1 MSPSHFKRISRNGLA
16 PANGSARKS
25 AAPHMPTVLLIDDSA
40 AVRTALEV
48 LLSLQGLAVLEA
60 ENPAEG
66 LTLLEHSEVDLV
78 IQDMNFTRQ
87 ATSGEEGVELF
98 HRIRERQPELPIVL
112 LTAWTHLE
120 TAVDLVKAG
129 AADYLAKPWDDA
141 RLLTT
146 VRNLLQLR
154 SALVERQALAR
165 SRRALRQQLR
175 DKFDLRDLV
184 YDSDAMHELL
194 VTATQVAP
202 ADVPVLITG
211 PNGVGKEVLA
221 DIIHAN
227 SSCADGPLVK
237 VNVGALPGELMESEL
252 FGAEAGAYTGA
263 TKGRQGRFE
272 AADGGTLFLDEI
284 GNLSLAGQAK
294 LLRVL
299 QTGEFERLGSS
310 VTRRVHV
317 RILSAT
323 NADLRTAIREGRFRE
338 DLFYRLN
345 VIELKVPALATRP
358 DDVLPLARHFLDPD
372 FSLDESAEKALR
384 AYPWPGNARELKNTI
399 RRACLLATEKVIRAA
414 NLGLPRVEADEH
426 GLDREPQRQD
436 IEQALERSSGIVA
449 HAARD
454 LGLSRQAL
462 YRRMEKLGIRDKN
475 D

>member
-1 MSPSHFKRISRNGLA
+1 VRASR
-16 PANGSARKS
+16 
-25 AAPHMPTVLLIDDSA
+25 MPTVLLIDDNP

-48 LLSLQGLAVLEA
+48 LLSLQGLGVVEA
-60 ENPAEG
+60 SSPDEG
-66 LTLLEHSEVDLV
+66 LHLLAKSDIDLV
-78 IQDMNFTRQ
+78 IQDMNFRRE
-87 ATSGEEGVELF
+87 ATSGEEGVGLF
-98 HRIRERQPELPIVL
+98 HRIRKLNPDLPIVL

-129 AADYLAKPWDDA
+129 AADYLSKPWDDA

-154 SALVERQALAR
+154 TAILEKQALAR
-165 SRRALRQQLR
+165 SRREVRDALKER
-175 DKFDLRDLV
+175 FDLRGVV

-202 ADVPVLITG
+202 AEVAVLITG
-211 PNGVGKEVLA
+211 PNGAGKEVLA
-221 DIIHAN
+221 DIVQAN
-227 SSCADGPLVK
+227 SACADGPFIK

-263 TKGRQGRFE
+263 AKTRQGRFE

-310 VTRRVHV
+310 VTRRVRV
-317 RILSAT
+317 RVLSAT
-323 NADLRTAIREGRFRE
+323 NADLRAAIREGRLRE

-345 VIELKVPALATRP
+345 VIELRVPPLAARL
-358 DDVLPLARHFLDPD
+358 DDVVPLARHFLEPG
-372 FSLDESAEKALR
+372 FVLDESAVKALR
-384 AYPWPGNARELKNTI
+384 GYSWPGNIRELGNVI
-399 RRACLLATEKVIRAA
+399 RRACLLASDRVIHAA
-414 NLGLPRVEADEH
+414 TLGLPEQSIETRPPVE
-426 GLDREPQRQD
+426 REPDRQD
-436 IEQALERSSGIVA
+436 IEQALQRSSGVVA
-449 HAARD
+449 QAARD

-462 YRRMEKLGIRDKN
+462 YRRMEKLGIR
-475 D
+475 

>member
-1 MSPSHFKRISRNGLA
+1 
-16 PANGSARKS
+16 
-25 AAPHMPTVLLIDDSA
+25 MPTVLLIDDNA

-48 LLSLQGLAVLEA
+48 LLSLQGLDIQQADSPAAGLDILER
-60 ENPAEG
+60 G
-66 LTLLEHSEVDLV
+66 DVDLV

-87 ATSGEEGVELF
+87 ATSGEEGIELF
-98 HRIRERQPELPIVL
+98 HRIRERQPELPIIL

-154 SALVERQALAR
+154 SALVEKQALAR
-165 SRRALRQQLR
+165 SRRTVRQQLR
-175 DKFDLRDLV
+175 DRFDLRDLV
-184 YDSDAMHELL
+184 YDSDAIHELL

-227 SSCADGPLVK
+227 SACADGPLVK

-272 AADGGTLFLDEI
+272 AAAGGTLFLDEI

-310 VTRRVHV
+310 VTHRVRV
-317 RILSAT
+317 RVLSAT
-323 NADLRTAIREGRFRE
+323 NADLRAAIREGRFRE

-345 VIELKVPALATRP
+345 VIELRIPALGTRP
-358 DDVLPLARHFLDPD
+358 EDVLPLARNFLEPG
-372 FSLDESAEKALR
+372 FSLDDSAEKALR

-399 RRACLLATEKVIRAA
+399 RRACLLAPDKVIRAS
-414 NLGLPRVEADEH
+414 NLGLAPVAVEERPT
-426 GLDREPQRQD
+426 DREPQRQE
-436 IEQALERSSGIVA
+436 IEQALERASGIVA
-449 HAARD
+449 QAARH

-462 YRRMEKLGIRDKN
+462 YRRMEKLGIRDKSG
-475 D
+475 

>member
-1 MSPSHFKRISRNGLA
+1 
-16 PANGSARKS
+16 
-25 AAPHMPTVLLIDDSA
+25 MPTVLLIDDNA

-48 LLSLQGLAVLEA
+48 LLSLQGLDIQQADSPAAGLDILER
-60 ENPAEG
+60 G
-66 LTLLEHSEVDLV
+66 DVDLV

-87 ATSGEEGVELF
+87 ATSGEEGIELF
-98 HRIRERQPELPIVL
+98 HRIRERQPELPIIL

-154 SALVERQALAR
+154 SALVEKQALAR
-165 SRRALRQQLR
+165 SRRTVRQQLR
-175 DKFDLRDLV
+175 DRFDLRDLV
-184 YDSDAMHELL
+184 YDSDAIHELL

-227 SSCADGPLVK
+227 SACADGPLVK

-272 AADGGTLFLDEI
+272 AAAGGTLFLDEI

-310 VTRRVHV
+310 VTHRVRV
-317 RILSAT
+317 RVLSAT
-323 NADLRTAIREGRFRE
+323 NADLRAAIREGRFRE

-345 VIELKVPALATRP
+345 VIELRIPALGMRP
-358 DDVLPLARHFLDPD
+358 EDVLPLARHFLEPG
-372 FSLDESAEKALR
+372 FSLDDSAEKALR

-399 RRACLLATEKVIRAA
+399 RRACLLAPDKVIRAS
-414 NLGLPRVEADEH
+414 NLGLAPVAVEERPT
-426 GLDREPQRQD
+426 DREPQRQE
-436 IEQALERSSGIVA
+436 IEQALERASGIVA
-449 HAARD
+449 QAARH

-462 YRRMEKLGIRDKN
+462 YRRMEKLGIRDKSG
-475 D
+475 

>member
-1 MSPSHFKRISRNGLA
+1 
-16 PANGSARKS
+16 
-25 AAPHMPTVLLIDDSA
+25 MPTVLLIDDNP

-48 LLSLQGLAVLEA
+48 LLSLQGLGVVEA
-60 ENPAEG
+60 SGPDEG
-66 LTLLEHSEVDLV
+66 LHLLAKSDIDLV
-78 IQDMNFTRQ
+78 IQDMNFRRE
-87 ATSGEEGVELF
+87 ATSGEEGVVLF
-98 HRIRERQPELPIVL
+98 HRIRKVHPDLPIIL

-129 AADYLAKPWDDA
+129 AADYLSKPWDDT

-154 SALVERQALAR
+154 SAILEKQALAG
-165 SRRALRQQLR
+165 SRRKVREALKER
-175 DKFDLRDLV
+175 FDLRGVV

-202 ADVPVLITG
+202 AEVPVFITG
-211 PNGVGKEVLA
+211 PNGAGKEVLA
-221 DIIHAN
+221 DIIQAN
-227 SSCADGPLVK
+227 SACADGPFIK

-263 TKGRQGRFE
+263 AKTRQGRFE

-310 VTRRVHV
+310 VTRRVRV
-317 RILSAT
+317 RVLSAT
-323 NADLRTAIREGRFRE
+323 NADLRAAIREGRFRE

-345 VIELKVPALATRP
+345 VIELKVPSLAARL
-358 DDVLPLARHFLDPD
+358 DDVVPLARHFLEPG
-372 FSLDESAEKALR
+372 FILDESAVKALR
-384 AYPWPGNARELKNTI
+384 NYSWPGNIRELANVI
-399 RRACLLATEKVIRAA
+399 RRACLLTSDRVIRAA
-414 NLGLPRVEADEH
+414 TLALPEHDVEVSPVE
-426 GLDREPQRQD
+426 REPDRQD
-436 IEQALERSSGIVA
+436 IEQALQRSSGVVA
-449 HAARD
+449 QAARD

-462 YRRMEKLGIRDKN
+462 YRRMEKLGIR
-475 D
+475 

>member
-1 MSPSHFKRISRNGLA
+1 
-16 PANGSARKS
+16 
-25 AAPHMPTVLLIDDSA
+25 MPTVLLIDDNP

-48 LLSLQGLAVLEA
+48 LLSLQGLGVVEA
-60 ENPAEG
+60 SGPDEG
-66 LTLLEHSEVDLV
+66 LHLLAKSDIDLV
-78 IQDMNFTRQ
+78 IQDMNFRRE
-87 ATSGEEGVELF
+87 ATSGEEGVVLF
-98 HRIRERQPELPIVL
+98 HRIRKVHPDLPIIL

-129 AADYLAKPWDDA
+129 AADYLSKPWDDT

-154 SALVERQALAR
+154 SAILEKQALAG
-165 SRRALRQQLR
+165 SRRKVREALKER
-175 DKFDLRDLV
+175 FDLRGVV

-202 ADVPVLITG
+202 AEVPVFITG
-211 PNGVGKEVLA
+211 PNGAGKEVLA
-221 DIIHAN
+221 DIIQAN
-227 SSCADGPLVK
+227 SACADGPFVK

-263 TKGRQGRFE
+263 AKMRQGRFE

-310 VTRRVHV
+310 VTRRVRV
-317 RILSAT
+317 RVLSAT
-323 NADLRTAIREGRFRE
+323 NADLRAAIREGRFRE

-345 VIELKVPALATRP
+345 VIELKVPSLAARL
-358 DDVLPLARHFLDPD
+358 DDVVPLARHFLEPG
-372 FSLDESAEKALR
+372 FILDESAVKALR
-384 AYPWPGNARELKNTI
+384 NYSWPGNIRELANVI
-399 RRACLLATEKVIRAA
+399 RRACLLTSDRVIRAA
-414 NLGLPRVEADEH
+414 TLALPEHDVEVSPVE
-426 GLDREPQRQD
+426 REPDRQD
-436 IEQALERSSGIVA
+436 IEQALRRSSGVVA
-449 HAARD
+449 QAARD

-462 YRRMEKLGIRDKN
+462 YRRMEKLGIR
-475 D
+475 

>member
-1 MSPSHFKRISRNGLA
+1 
-16 PANGSARKS
+16 
-25 AAPHMPTVLLIDDSA
+25 MPTVLLIDDNA

-48 LLSLQGLAVLEA
+48 LLSLQGLDIQQADSPAAGLDILER
-60 ENPAEG
+60 G
-66 LTLLEHSEVDLV
+66 DVDLV

-87 ATSGEEGVELF
+87 ATSGEEGIELF
-98 HRIRERQPELPIVL
+98 HRIRERQPELPIIL

-154 SALVERQALAR
+154 SALVEKQALAR
-165 SRRALRQQLR
+165 SRRTVRQQLR
-175 DKFDLRDLV
+175 DRFDLRDLV
-184 YDSDAMHELL
+184 YDSDAIHELL

-227 SSCADGPLVK
+227 SACADGPLVK

-272 AADGGTLFLDEI
+272 AAAGGTLFLDEI

-310 VTRRVHV
+310 VTHRVRV
-317 RILSAT
+317 RVLSAT
-323 NADLRTAIREGRFRE
+323 NADLRAAIREGRFRE

-345 VIELKVPALATRP
+345 VIELRIPALGTRP
-358 DDVLPLARHFLDPD
+358 EDVLPLARHFLEPG
-372 FSLDESAEKALR
+372 FSLDDSAEKALR

-399 RRACLLATEKVIRAA
+399 RRACLLAPDKVIRAS
-414 NLGLPRVEADEH
+414 NLGLAPVAVEERPTE
-426 GLDREPQRQD
+426 REPQRQE
-436 IEQALERSSGIVA
+436 IEQALERASGIVA
-449 HAARD
+449 QAARH

-462 YRRMEKLGIRDKN
+462 YRRMEKLGIRDKSG
-475 D
+475 

>member
-1 MSPSHFKRISRNGLA
+1 
-16 PANGSARKS
+16 
-25 AAPHMPTVLLIDDSA
+25 MPTVLLIDDNP

-48 LLSLQGLAVLEA
+48 LLSLQGLGVVEA
-60 ENPAEG
+60 SGPDEG
-66 LTLLEHSEVDLV
+66 LHLLAKSDIDLV
-78 IQDMNFTRQ
+78 IQDMNFRRE
-87 ATSGEEGVELF
+87 ATSGEEGVVLF
-98 HRIRERQPELPIVL
+98 HRIRKVHPDLPIVL

-129 AADYLAKPWDDA
+129 AADYLSKPWDDT

-154 SALVERQALAR
+154 SAILEKQALAG
-165 SRRALRQQLR
+165 SRRKVREALKER
-175 DKFDLRDLV
+175 FDLRGVV

-202 ADVPVLITG
+202 AEVPVLITG
-211 PNGVGKEVLA
+211 PNGAGKEVVA
-221 DIIHAN
+221 DIIQAN
-227 SSCADGPLVK
+227 SACADGPFIK

-263 TKGRQGRFE
+263 AKTRQGRFE

-310 VTRRVHV
+310 VTRRVRV
-317 RILSAT
+317 RVLSAT
-323 NADLRTAIREGRFRE
+323 NADLRAAIRESRFRE

-345 VIELKVPALATRP
+345 VIELKVPSLAARL
-358 DDVLPLARHFLDPD
+358 DDVVPLARHFLEPG
-372 FSLDESAEKALR
+372 FILDESAVKALR
-384 AYPWPGNARELKNTI
+384 NYSWPGNIRELANVI
-399 RRACLLATEKVIRAA
+399 RRACLLTSDRVIRAA
-414 NLGLPRVEADEH
+414 TLALPEHDVEAGPVE
-426 GLDREPQRQD
+426 REPDRQD
-436 IEQALERSSGIVA
+436 IEQALQRSSGVVA
-449 HAARD
+449 QAARD

-462 YRRMEKLGIRDKN
+462 YRRMEKLGIR
-475 D
+475 

>member
-1 MSPSHFKRISRNGLA
+1 
-16 PANGSARKS
+16 
-25 AAPHMPTVLLIDDSA
+25 MPTVLLIDDNPG
-40 AVRTALEV
+40 VRTALEV
-48 LLSLQGLAVLEA
+48 LLSLQGLDVIEADAPAV
-60 ENPAEG
+60 G
-66 LTLLEHSEVDLV
+66 LRVLDQSEVDLV
-78 IQDMNFTRQ
+78 IQDMNFSRQ
-87 ATSGEEGVELF
+87 ATSGEEGVKLF
-98 HRIRERQPELPIVL
+98 HSIRQRQPELPIIL

-154 SALVERQALAR
+154 AALLENRALAR
-165 SRRALRQQLR
+165 SRRDVRQAIKE
-175 DKFDLRDLV
+175 KFDLRGIV

-194 VTATQVAP
+194 VTATQIAP
-202 ADVPVLITG
+202 ADVAVLITG

-227 SSCADGPLVK
+227 SACADGPFVK
-237 VNVGALPGELMESEL
+237 VNVGALPAELMESEL

-263 TKGRQGRFE
+263 SKARQGRFE

-310 VTRRVHV
+310 VTRRVRV
-317 RILSAT
+317 RVLSAT
-323 NADLRTAIREGRFRE
+323 NGDLRAAIRDGRFRE

-345 VIELKVPALATRP
+345 VIEIRIPPLSARS
-358 DDVLPLARHFLDPD
+358 DDILPLAEHFLEPG
-372 FSLDESAEKALR
+372 FSLDASARKALR
-384 AYPWPGNARELKNTI
+384 AYPWPGNTRELKNTI
-399 RRACLLATEKVIRAA
+399 RRACLLASDRVLRGSA
-414 NLGLPRVEADEH
+414 LGLTPIDPVERVV
-426 GLDREPQRQD
+426 DREPARGE
-436 IEQALERSSGIVA
+436 IEQALERASGVIA
-449 HAARD
+449 QAARE

-462 YRRMEKLGIRDKN
+462 YRRMEKLGIRDKAG
-475 D
+475 

>member
-1 MSPSHFKRISRNGLA
+1 
-16 PANGSARKS
+16 
-25 AAPHMPTVLLIDDSA
+25 MPTVLLIDDNP

-48 LLSLQGLAVLEA
+48 LLSLQGLGVVEA
-60 ENPAEG
+60 SGPDEG
-66 LTLLEHSEVDLV
+66 LHLLAKSDIDLV
-78 IQDMNFTRQ
+78 IQDMNFRRE
-87 ATSGEEGVELF
+87 ATSGEEGVVLF
-98 HRIRERQPELPIVL
+98 HRIRKVHPDLPIIL

-129 AADYLAKPWDDA
+129 AADYLSKPWDDT

-154 SALVERQALAR
+154 SAILEKQALAG
-165 SRRALRQQLR
+165 SRRKVREALKER
-175 DKFDLRDLV
+175 FDLRGVV

-202 ADVPVLITG
+202 AEVPVLITG
-211 PNGVGKEVLA
+211 PNGAGKEVVA
-221 DIIHAN
+221 DIIQAN
-227 SSCADGPLVK
+227 SACADGPFIK

-263 TKGRQGRFE
+263 AKTRQGRFE

-310 VTRRVHV
+310 VTRRVRV
-317 RILSAT
+317 RVLSAT
-323 NADLRTAIREGRFRE
+323 NADLRAAIRESRFRE

-345 VIELKVPALATRP
+345 VIELKVPSLAARL
-358 DDVLPLARHFLDPD
+358 DDVVPLARHFLEPG
-372 FSLDESAEKALR
+372 FILDESAVKALR
-384 AYPWPGNARELKNTI
+384 NYSWPGNIRELANVI
-399 RRACLLATEKVIRAA
+399 RRACLLTSDRVIRAA
-414 NLGLPRVEADEH
+414 TLALPEHDVEAGPVE
-426 GLDREPQRQD
+426 REPDRQD
-436 IEQALERSSGIVA
+436 IEQALQRSSGVVA
-449 HAARD
+449 QAARD

-462 YRRMEKLGIRDKN
+462 YRRMEKLGIR
-475 D
+475 

>member
-1 MSPSHFKRISRNGLA
+1 
-16 PANGSARKS
+16 
-25 AAPHMPTVLLIDDSA
+25 MPTVLLIDDNP

-48 LLSLQGLAVLEA
+48 LLSLQGLGVMEA
-60 ENPAEG
+60 SGPDEG
-66 LTLLEHSEVDLV
+66 LHLLAKSDIDLV
-78 IQDMNFTRQ
+78 IQDMNFRRE

-98 HRIRERQPELPIVL
+98 HRIRKLHPDLPIIL

-129 AADYLAKPWDDA
+129 AADYLSKPWDDA

-154 SALVERQALAR
+154 SAILEKQALAR
-165 SRRALRQQLR
+165 SRREVR
-175 DKFDLRDLV
+175 DGLKERFDLRGVV

-202 ADVPVLITG
+202 AEVPVLITG
-211 PNGVGKEVLA
+211 PNGAGKEVVA
-221 DIIHAN
+221 DIIQAN
-227 SSCADGPLVK
+227 SACADGPFIK

-263 TKGRQGRFE
+263 AKARQGRFE

-310 VTRRVHV
+310 VTRRVRV
-317 RILSAT
+317 RVLSAT
-323 NADLRTAIREGRFRE
+323 NSDLRAAIREGRFRE

-345 VIELKVPALATRP
+345 VIELRVPPLAARL
-358 DDVLPLARHFLDPD
+358 DDVAPLARHFLEPG
-372 FSLDESAEKALR
+372 FVLDESAIKALR
-384 AYPWPGNARELKNTI
+384 GYSWPGNIRELGNVI
-399 RRACLLATEKVIRAA
+399 RRACLLASDRIIRAST
-414 NLGLPRVEADEH
+414 LGLPEHSIEARPIE
-426 GLDREPQRQD
+426 REPDRQE
-436 IEQALERSSGIVA
+436 IERALQRSSGVVA
-449 HAARD
+449 QAARD

-462 YRRMEKLGIRDKN
+462 YRRMEKLGIR
-475 D
+475 

>member
-1 MSPSHFKRISRNGLA
+1 MRS
-16 PANGSARKS
+16 
-25 AAPHMPTVLLIDDSA
+25 MPVVLLIDDNA
-40 AVRTALEV
+40 AIRTALEV
-48 LLSLQGLAVLEA
+48 LLSLQGLGIRQAATPE
-60 ENPAEG
+60 EG
-66 LTLLEHSEVDLV
+66 LALLAREEIDLV
-78 IQDMNFTRQ
+78 VQDMNFRRE
-87 ATSGEEGVELF
+87 ATSGEEGIELF
-98 HRIRERQPELPIVL
+98 HRIRERHADVPVIL

-129 AADYLAKPWDDA
+129 ASDYLSKPWDDA

-154 SALVERQALAR
+154 SVTLEKQALTR
-165 SRRALRQQLR
+165 SRRAVRETLASR
-175 DKFDLRDLV
+175 FDLRGIV

-202 ADVPVLITG
+202 AEVPVLITG
-211 PNGVGKEVLA
+211 PNGAGKEILA

-227 SSCADGPLVK
+227 SACADGPYVK

-263 TKGRQGRFE
+263 AKARQGRFE

-310 VTRRVHV
+310 ATRRVHV
-317 RILSAT
+317 RVLSAT
-323 NADLRTAIREGRFRE
+323 NADLRAAIREGRFRE

-345 VIELKVPALATRP
+345 VIELRVPALASRP
-358 DDVLPLARHFLDPD
+358 EDVLPLARHLLDPG
-372 FSLDESAEKALR
+372 FTLDDSAEKALR
-384 AYPWPGNARELKNTI
+384 AYPWPGNVRELKNVI
-399 RRACLLATEKVIRAA
+399 KRACLLATDKVITAAKLALPQVAPEETRAH
-414 NLGLPRVEADEH
+414 E
-426 GLDREPQRQD
+426 REPDRQEV
-436 IEQALERSSGIVA
+436 EQALASAKGIVA
-449 HAARD
+449 HAARA

-462 YRRMEKLGIRDKN
+462 YRRMEKLGVK
-475 D
+475 

>member
-1 MSPSHFKRISRNGLA
+1 
-16 PANGSARKS
+16 
-25 AAPHMPTVLLIDDSA
+25 MPTVLLIDDNP

-48 LLSLQGLAVLEA
+48 LLSLQGLGVVEA
-60 ENPAEG
+60 SGPDEG
-66 LTLLEHSEVDLV
+66 LHLLAKSDIDLV
-78 IQDMNFTRQ
+78 IQDMNFRRE
-87 ATSGEEGVELF
+87 ATSGEEGVVLF
-98 HRIRERQPELPIVL
+98 HRIRKVHPDLPIIL

-129 AADYLAKPWDDA
+129 AADYLSKPWDDT

-154 SALVERQALAR
+154 SAILEKQALAG
-165 SRRALRQQLR
+165 SRRKVREALKER
-175 DKFDLRDLV
+175 FDLRGVV

-202 ADVPVLITG
+202 AEVPVFITG
-211 PNGVGKEVLA
+211 PNGAGKEVLA
-221 DIIHAN
+221 DIIQAN
-227 SSCADGPLVK
+227 SACADGPFVK

-263 TKGRQGRFE
+263 AKMRQGRFE

-310 VTRRVHV
+310 VTRRVRV
-317 RILSAT
+317 RVLSAT
-323 NADLRTAIREGRFRE
+323 NADLRAAIREGRFRE

-345 VIELKVPALATRP
+345 VIELKVPSLAARL
-358 DDVLPLARHFLDPD
+358 DDVVPLARHFLEPG
-372 FSLDESAEKALR
+372 FILDESAVKALR
-384 AYPWPGNARELKNTI
+384 NYSWPGNIRELANVI
-399 RRACLLATEKVIRAA
+399 RRACLLTSDRVIRAA
-414 NLGLPRVEADEH
+414 MLALPEHDVEVSPVE
-426 GLDREPQRQD
+426 REPDRQD
-436 IEQALERSSGIVA
+436 IEQALQRSSGVVA
-449 HAARD
+449 QAARD

-462 YRRMEKLGIRDKN
+462 YRRMEKLGIR
-475 D
+475 